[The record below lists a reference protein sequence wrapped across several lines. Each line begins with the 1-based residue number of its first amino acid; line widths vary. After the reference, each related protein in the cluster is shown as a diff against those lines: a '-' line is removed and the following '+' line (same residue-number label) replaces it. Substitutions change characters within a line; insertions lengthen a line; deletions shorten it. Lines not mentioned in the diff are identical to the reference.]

1 MTTSKKPSRPKAVAP
16 ARSALIF
23 KPVSGTRPAEEI
35 MAQIRAHLAARTL
48 KAGDRLPSEREL
60 AEQFAVSR
68 NSVRQA
74 SRSLVELGLL
84 EIRKG
89 ASGGAFIHEGGGG
102 AVLTGLADLYSLGT
116 IRPEHLTE
124 VRIML
129 AVEVARLACER
140 CTTEE
145 IEDLETNVAR
155 ATEAADVEDFE
166 LRMQVN
172 LDFHKKLALM
182 TRNPILVALTDAIV
196 MITEQ
201 FVRKIGPTSNRSVM
215 PVRSKILKHL
225 RNRDGDAA
233 AHEMRSYLLRLQSL
247 YLKAIK

>member
-1 MTTSKKPSRPKAVAP
+1 MV
-16 ARSALIF
+16 F
-23 KPVSGTRPAEEI
+23 KPVTGSRPAEEI
-35 MAQIRAHLAARTL
+35 MAQIRQHLSAQTL

-89 ASGGAFIHEGGGG
+89 ASGGAFIHEGGGS
-102 AVLTGLADLYSLGT
+102 AVLAGLSDLYSLGT

-129 AVEVARLACER
+129 AVEVVRLACER
-140 CTTEE
+140 CTPEE
-145 IEDLETNVAR
+145 IDDLESNVAM
-155 ATEAADVEDFE
+155 AVEAAGADNFE
-166 LRMQVN
+166 RRMHIN
-172 LDFHKKLALM
+172 LEFHKKLALM

-201 FVRKIGPTSNRSVM
+201 FVRQIGPTSNRSVM
-215 PVRSKILKHL
+215 PVRGKILRHL
-225 RNRDGDAA
+225 RARDGDAA
-233 AHEMRSYLLRLQSL
+233 AQEMRSYLLRLQSI
-247 YLKAIK
+247 YLKALAAQTQSRP